1 MLSLYSGRQIVYTDL
16 KSGNMRKIVLT
27 LLGIMFSAV
36 AYCQSDF
43 EIAQEFMSGKG
54 VMLDQ
59 KPTTRG
65 GGMASVFTGA
75 DGNGFAI
82 VKDGI
87 VVGYSTTNTATEC
100 LVRANTRSYTPTPK
114 TPIDPIVVAEWGQT
128 VPFNLQTPIVDNG
141 FNAPAGC
148 GAVALGE
155 IMYYYKNTG
164 CEALSDYIVYWEGY
178 VGIEGGLPAT
188 TFNWDL
194 ILPRYDDGY
203 TEEQAEEVAKLMKY
217 IGCAT
222 KSMYAVGYGGSYLNE
237 NDLPALGF
245 STESYSVTTPMTDK
259 ELEALLDKELE
270 KGRPLL
276 LAGYNI
282 TGTAGHWYVVDGR
295 DDTGRYH
302 INFGSGG
309 CGNGFYIVSQE
320 EYKRSPDDDP
330 MLNNIWVT
338 VPIMPKGWTTSVTT
352 TKNNQQNG
360 RVYNLQG
367 QSVKTPSR
375 GIYIKDGKKYIAR

>member
-1 MLSLYSGRQIVYTDL
+1 
-16 KSGNMRKIVLT
+16 MRKIVLT
-27 LLGIMFSAV
+27 LLGIMLSAV

-43 EIAQEFMSGKG
+43 EIAQEFMSVKG
-54 VMLDQ
+54 VMLDS
-59 KPTTRG
+59 KASTRG
-65 GGMASVFTGA
+65 GDASSVFTGI
-75 DGNGFAI
+75 DGKGFAI
-82 VKDGI
+82 VKGGV
-87 VVGYSTTNTATEC
+87 VVGYSTINTATEC
-100 LVRANTRSYTPTPK
+100 LVRANTRSFKPTPK
-114 TPIDPIVVAEWGQT
+114 TPIEPLVVAEWGQKM
-128 VPFNLQTPIVDNG
+128 PFNWQTPIVENG
-141 FNAPAGC
+141 SNAPAGC
-148 GAVALGE
+148 GPVALGE
-155 IMYYYKNTG
+155 IMYYYKNPG
-164 CEALSDYIVYWEGY
+164 CEALPDYSVWEGY

-188 TFNWDL
+188 TFNWDV
-194 ILPRYDDGY
+194 ILPKYNDDEY
-203 TEEQAEEVAKLMKY
+203 TEEQGQEVAKLMKY

-222 KSMYAVGYGGSYLNE
+222 KTIYCFGYGGSHLDE
-237 NDLPALGF
+237 NDLPTLGF
-245 STESYSVTTPMTDK
+245 STESYSVDKLMTDK
-259 ELEALLDKELE
+259 ELEALFDKELE

-320 EYKRSPDDDP
+320 EYKGNPDDGP

-352 TKNNQQNG
+352 TKSDQQNG